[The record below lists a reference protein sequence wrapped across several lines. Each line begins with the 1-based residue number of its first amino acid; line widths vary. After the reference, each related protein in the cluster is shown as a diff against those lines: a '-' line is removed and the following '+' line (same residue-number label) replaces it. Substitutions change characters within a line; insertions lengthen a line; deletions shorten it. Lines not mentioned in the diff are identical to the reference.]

1 MNKATETTE
10 NKKVYQFPVNKETY
24 DAYVEDKASNDN
36 ISNEDVSD
44 EDITFET
51 DNENNEEIEL
61 FKELFISDLDDLDD
75 EVYEVLD
82 DELYEDLDEESFE
95 NINKAILEQID
106 NYKDSEE
113 SKSTVTNE
121 TSLVPVTSN
130 KDNASN
136 KDKKSGNTSNNKNKS
151 TTTGSTTKTYNYY
164 GKTNYDKKGRKN
176 ITDFKGFVQLCL
188 PTQSELKVLL
198 VKELIAAGYTDVI
211 QSDGYIYAT
220 GNIPVLL
227 TAHMDTVHHKRVE
240 DFYEYYDENKKQHII
255 SSPQGIGGDDRCGI
269 YMILQIIKTHKCS
282 VLFCED
288 EECGGIGSKK
298 FTKTALIKEIENMKY
313 MIELDRMN
321 GKDAVF
327 YSCDNTDFT
336 KFIESNTGY
345 KKAWGS
351 FSDIST
357 LMPAAGV
364 AGVNLSCG
372 YYNAHQ
378 TSEYVI
384 VEEMLNTIN
393 VVKKLLD
400 VQCDKFKYVAR
411 SYGNYSGGYYG
422 SYYSRGYD
430 GWDDD
435 DWDDYY
441 LEKYGYSAGRNSRN
455 KKEEK
460 TKFVTLFI
468 YLNEAATTE
477 ENCFKTYVVSGT
489 SIEEAFGKFFMEEMD
504 YCFVDVYDYE
514 VYDDDYGMEGW
525 LYE

>member
-24 DAYVEDKASNDN
+24 DAYVEDKKSDDD

-44 EDITFET
+44 ENITFET
-51 DNENNEEIEL
+51 DNEMES
-61 FKELFISDLDDLDD
+61 FKELFNFDLEDLDDLDD
-75 EVYEVLD
+75 ESYEILD

-113 SKSTVTNE
+113 SKSTGTNE

-130 KDNASN
+130 KNNTS
-136 KDKKSGNTSNNKNKS
+136 DKSKSSGNTSNNNNSTKS
-151 TTTGSTTKTYNYY
+151 GSTTKTYNYY
-164 GKTNYDKKGRKN
+164 GKTSYDKKGRKN

-188 PTQSELKVLL
+188 PTQEELKVLL

-211 QSDGYIYAT
+211 SADGYIYAK

-227 TAHMDTVHHKRVE
+227 TAHMDTVHRKRVE

-298 FTKTALIKEIENMKY
+298 FVKTALIKEIENMKY

-327 YSCDNTDFT
+327 YSCDNADFT

-345 KKAWGS
+345 KKTWGS

-364 AGVNLSCG
+364 AGVNFSCG

-400 VQCDKFKYVAR
+400 VKCDKFKYVAR
-411 SYGNYSGGYYG
+411 SYGNYGGGYYG
-422 SYYSRGYD
+422 GYYGRSWN
-430 GWDDD
+430 GWDED

-441 LEKYGYSAGRNSRN
+441 MEKYGYGNGFNSRK

-468 YLNEAATTE
+468 YLNEAAKTE